1 MPSSQTPN
9 YKLSQWSKSDRVQME
24 DFNADNAKID
34 GALKAQDAALA
45 AEASAR
51 QSAIAAEADARNSA
65 VAQLTALV
73 SQRGNCKIWTT
84 TYAGS
89 DRYGSANPC
98 TLNFP
103 GRPLM
108 VFIGECGAGTNNT
121 GMFAC
126 ILQGQVKTY
135 AQSHYYSALN
145 LSWSGS
151 SLSWYCNDSAVS
163 QLNSKLYTYR
173 VVALLEA

>member
-108 VFIGECGAGTNNT
+108 VFIGECGGDEDAS

-126 ILQGQVKTY
+126 ILQGQKLTF
-135 AQSHYYSALN
+135 AQSHYYSALS
-145 LSWSGS
+145 LTWGER
-151 SLSWYCNDSAVS
+151 SLSWYNHASATE
-163 QLNSKLYTYR
+163 QLNSRQYTYR